1 MSDIRLICC
10 DIADMTPLSNY
21 SDSIEDA
28 MSECSPVKI
37 AKIVIEQHK
46 QISDQEITRLEGE
59 LQACKDKWL
68 SPEDTQYLVNRL
80 EQCVEYINDGNHHMA
95 VAKLLADISALK
107 DNE

>member
-1 MSDIRLICC
+1 
-10 DIADMTPLSNY
+10 MTPLSNY

-46 QISDQEITRLEGE
+46 QISDQEITRLEAE
-59 LQACKDKWL
+59 LQAARD
-68 SPEDTQYLVNRL
+68 NAL
-80 EQCVEYINDGNHHMA
+80 EEAAIIAKEVEQSLG
-95 VAKLLADISALK
+95 VAPRYRGWVSKKVRALK